1 MKKYFTVLMFLTALG
16 ASAQV
21 VKESVSESG
30 EKVVDADLTRFKTAD
45 GQDIAR
51 FIGTNF
57 NYPAMAMANEISG
70 TIVVEFIVETDGGVK
85 DVKIVQGVCADCDAE
100 AVRVVKKLVFK
111 PLEIEGKPERVRF
124 RVPIRMLLQE

>member
-1 MKKYFTVLMFLTALG
+1 MKKYFISLMFLTALG
-16 ASAQV
+16 SSAQV
-21 VKESVSESG
+21 VKQDVPVG
-30 EKVVDADLTRFKTAD
+30 EEQVVDADLTRFKTVD

-51 FIGTNF
+51 FIGINF
-57 NYPAMAMANEISG
+57 NYPSMAIANEISG

-85 DVKIVQGVCADCDAE
+85 DVKVVQGVCDDCDAE

-111 PLEIEGKPERVRF
+111 PIEIEGKTERVRF

>member
-1 MKKYFTVLMFLTALG
+1 MKKYFISLMFLTALG
-16 ASAQV
+16 SSAQV
-21 VKESVSESG
+21 VKQDVPVG
-30 EKVVDADLTRFKTAD
+30 EEQVVDADLTQFKTVD

-51 FIGTNF
+51 FIGINF
-57 NYPAMAMANEISG
+57 NYPSMAIANEISG

-85 DVKIVQGVCADCDAE
+85 DVKVVQGVCDDCDAE

-111 PLEIEGKPERVRF
+111 PIEIEGKTERVRF

>member
-1 MKKYFTVLMFLTALG
+1 MKKYFISLMFLTALG
-16 ASAQV
+16 SSAQI
-21 VKESVSESG
+21 VKQDVPVG
-30 EKVVDADLTRFKTAD
+30 EEQIVDADLTRFKTVD

-51 FIGTNF
+51 FIGINF
-57 NYPAMAMANEISG
+57 NYPSMAIANEISG

-85 DVKIVQGVCADCDAE
+85 DVKVVQGVCDDCDAE

-111 PLEIEGKPERVRF
+111 PIEIEGKTERVRF